1 MKSILLAT
9 GMLCLGS
16 FANAQTPG
24 NVSSSLVL
32 WLKADGN
39 VYNTGTTQATNGQ
52 TIDKWDGAGGT
63 TTDANQDIGGV
74 GVNKAKPVFRNSEAW
89 NINYN
94 PVISF
99 NGTQR
104 FKLSSTTL
112 AAGAANNSLFVVK
125 ATTGGTIFV
134 QETAGA
140 VVPKFNSD
148 GGMTI
153 SKNAGWDVI
162 TGGGD
167 GGGIPTLN
175 SFTKTTGNVVKA
187 YRDGQEC
194 SSLTMSANPRT
205 SLTSDNYIGER
216 ATCCNDPLSG
226 NIAEIIGY
234 NQTTLS
240 GTSKS
245 QIDSYLAIK
254 YGITL
259 DNSSGGVV
267 GDYRA
272 SDGTLIWDASVN
284 PQFQNNIVA
293 VGRDDNSGLSQK
305 QSHTYDDTMRVY
317 LSSLTPTNAANS
329 GTFSSNSQFVIV
341 GDDGER
347 LASLGSSEYP
357 SSQGIYSRLER
368 EWKITNTNFNGT
380 FSIDVRLSN
389 VGSVTPSDL
398 RILIDADGDFSD
410 ATLHNPVI
418 SYTTGILTITGLTTT
433 EIPLNT
439 TRYMT
444 VVSMN
449 GATPLPV
456 ELSNFD
462 ISVESQTVKIKW
474 QTQSEQ
480 NSAYFDLERSQNS
493 KDWEAFSR
501 VPAAGNST
509 TTLNYSGVDYQPY
522 GETSYYRLKQV
533 DLNGQ
538 FEYSSVRIAN
548 LKSTD
553 VQDISTFPNP
563 TRELLTLESN
573 SDDLESIKV
582 FDVFGKDVTSRVVE
596 MERSHSKVELNVSLL
611 ESGIY
616 LVKTL
621 NSSTRFVK
629 Q

>member
-16 FANAQTPG
+16 LAYAQTPG
-24 NVSSSLVL
+24 NVSSNLVL

-39 VYNTGTTQATNGQ
+39 VYHSGATQAANGQ
-52 TIDKWDGAGGT
+52 MIDKWDGAGGT

-74 GVNKAKPVFRNSEAW
+74 GTNKAKPVFRNSESW

-104 FKLSSTTL
+104 FKLSSATL
-112 AAGAANNSLFVVK
+112 AAGAANNSLYVVK
-125 ATTGGTIFV
+125 ATTEGTIFV

-167 GGGIPTLN
+167 SGGIPTLN

-187 YRDGQEC
+187 YRDGREY
-194 SSLTMSANPRT
+194 SSITMSANPRT

-240 GTSKS
+240 GTNKS

-267 GDYRA
+267 GDYLA
-272 SDGTLIWDASVN
+272 ANGTIIWDASVN
-284 PQFQNNIVA
+284 PQYQNNIVA

-317 LSSLTPTNAANS
+317 LSNLSSTNAVNS
-329 GTFSSNSQFVIV
+329 STFSSNSQFVIV
-341 GDDGER
+341 GDNGER
-347 LASLGSSEYP
+347 LTSLGSIEYP
-357 SSQGIYSRLER
+357 SSQGIYSRIER

-410 ATLHNPVI
+410 ATIYSPVI
-418 SYTTGILTITGLTTT
+418 SYSTGVLTITGLSTT
-433 EIPLNT
+433 EIPLNAE
-439 TRYMT
+439 RYMT
-444 VVSMN
+444 IVSMN

-456 ELSNFD
+456 ELSSFEV
-462 ISVESQTVKIKW
+462 SVESQTVQLKW
-474 QTQSEQ
+474 QTESEQ
-480 NSAYFDLERSQNS
+480 NSAHFDLERSQNA
-493 KDWEAFSR
+493 KDWETFNR
-501 VPAAGNST
+501 VPAAGNSMN
-509 TTLNYSGVDYQPY
+509 TLNYNGVDHQPY
-522 GETSYYRLKQV
+522 SEISYYRLKQV
-533 DLNGQ
+533 DINGQ
-538 FEYSSVRIAN
+538 FEYSSVRSAN
-548 LKSTD
+548 LKSTE
-553 VQDISTFPNP
+553 VQNITIFPNP
-563 TRELLTLESN
+563 TTGSVTLESN
-573 SDDLESIKV
+573 RGNLESITI
-582 FDVFGKDVTSRVVE
+582 FDVFGKDVTSQVVE
-596 MERSHSKVELNVSLL
+596 MKRSHSKVEINVSLL

-621 NSSTRFVK
+621 NSSTRFIK